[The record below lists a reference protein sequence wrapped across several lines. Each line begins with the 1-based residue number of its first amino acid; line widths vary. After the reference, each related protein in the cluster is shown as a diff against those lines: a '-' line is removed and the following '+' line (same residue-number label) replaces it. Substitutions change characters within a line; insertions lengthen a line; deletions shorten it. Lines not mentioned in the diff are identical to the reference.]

1 MSESKPELVGEG
13 SCEPGNDNAGAAA
26 PELPPITNRG
36 VTVTVDYLRITFH
49 TNVRTVAEL
58 LLKEVY
64 GYEIEEE
71 DSWSE
76 HFQMVEKSIYCY
88 KVRYY
93 HEEKVV
99 IYAYPYDESKH
110 CCVELSGQALA
121 RIDFS
126 KLQEMLRLIGGS
138 GIRTKCTRI
147 DVAFDHNLFK
157 PVTCFK
163 AYKKGCY
170 RTQARRGKRLWLD
183 GEDGNTFY
191 VGSRQSGRFLRVY
204 DKRGFTRT
212 EMEFKERYAEHL
224 GAMLQNLDGLFRDA
238 LGFLRS
244 FIEYTREPVDG
255 KNSSRVEVV
264 AWWMKLV
271 GSADKLRLEPK
282 EGSEDFLRQR
292 QQRYFERLLPTL
304 SVFYFGLGI
313 DLNKAAMRRCPSL
326 GVRHSR
332 LINEL
337 RDPLDKKF
345 CND

>member
-1 MSESKPELVGEG
+1 M
-13 SCEPGNDNAGAAA
+13 
-26 PELPPITNRG
+26 
-36 VTVTVDYLRITFH
+36 
-49 TNVRTVAEL
+49 
-58 LLKEVY
+58 KEVY

-244 FIEYTREPVDG
+244 FIEFTKEPVEG
-255 KNSSRVEVV
+255 KNSSRVEIVP
-264 AWWMKLV
+264 WWAKLV
-271 GSADKLRLEPK
+271 DSAEKLKLGYQPKSEKFLEQKLR
-282 EGSEDFLRQR
+282 RN
-292 QQRYFERLLPTL
+292 FERLLPSL
-304 SVFYFGLGI
+304 CVFYFGLGI
-313 DLNKAAMRRCPSL
+313 DLNFEVGRYKRIL
-326 GVRHSR
+326 GTKHLNRIAKLKS
-332 LINEL
+332 
-337 RDPLDKKF
+337 
-345 CND
+345 

>member
-1 MSESKPELVGEG
+1 MSGSKLEGVGEG
-13 SCEPGNDNAGAAA
+13 SCESGNDNAGAAA

-138 GIRTKCTRI
+138 EIRTKCTRI
-147 DVAFDHNLFK
+147 DVAFDHNFFK

-170 RTQARRGKRLWLD
+170 RTQARRGKRLWVD

-224 GAMLQNLDGLFRDA
+224 GEMFGDLDSLFLDA

-244 FIEYTREPVDG
+244 FIEFTKEPVDG
-255 KNSSRVEVV
+255 KNSSRVDVV
-264 AWWMKLV
+264 SWWAELV
-271 GSADKLRLEPK
+271 CSAAKIRVQSQPKNDIFLEQK
-282 EGSEDFLRQR
+282 VRR
-292 QQRYFERLLPTL
+292 NFERLRPTL
-304 SVFYFGLGI
+304 CIFFFGLGI
-313 DLNKAAMRRCPSL
+313 DLNSE
-326 GVRHSR
+326 VRKFEKVLSEEHLRKISR
-332 LINEL
+332 LVG
-337 RDPLDKKF
+337 D
-345 CND
+345 